1 MSHLLHVIKVVF
13 FYQFQISVWIKVLH
27 FTIRDKFVRT
37 CNSKKRKNKEN
48 CDTKKFVGKRKL
60 KNKNYC
66 YCKQNSKDIVV
77 EIGYFCESIYLIFH
91 LINTLFHF
99 L

>member
-37 CNSKKRKNKEN
+37 CNSKKHKNKQN
-48 CDTKKFVGKRKL
+48 CDTKNLWEKENLRIKTIATA
-60 KNKNYC
+60 NKIA
-66 YCKQNSKDIVV
+66 K
-77 EIGYFCESIYLIFH
+77 
-91 LINTLFHF
+91 T
-99 L
+99 